1 MTLDQLL
8 VDSQSELRRYLR
20 QRFGCDM
27 LAAEAVQDA
36 CVRLSGAGRPA
47 TGTVRHPR
55 AYIFRVATNIAL
67 DILRRETRE
76 RRRFVALDDAPEAV
90 EVPVPSV
97 ERSIEQRERL
107 ALLRGAIDEL
117 PPRCREVFVL
127 HKLDGL
133 SHADVAERLGI
144 SRNMVEKHVI
154 RAMRHFRDRLDAAGH
169 DG

>member
-1 MTLDQLL
+1 
-8 VDSQSELRRYLR
+8 
-20 QRFGCDM
+20 
-27 LAAEAVQDA
+27 
-36 CVRLSGAGRPA
+36 
-47 TGTVRHPR
+47 
-55 AYIFRVATNIAL
+55 
-67 DILRRETRE
+67 
-76 RRRFVALDDAPEAV
+76 
-90 EVPVPSV
+90 V

-133 SHADVAERLGI
+133 SHADVADRLGI

-169 DG
+169 ES